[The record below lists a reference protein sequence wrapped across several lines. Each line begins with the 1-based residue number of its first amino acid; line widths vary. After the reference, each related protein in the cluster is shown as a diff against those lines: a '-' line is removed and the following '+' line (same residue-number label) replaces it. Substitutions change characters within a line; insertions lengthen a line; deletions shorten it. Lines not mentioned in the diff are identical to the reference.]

1 MEGGKKKKEFKT
13 LSCKIFLTGG
23 AEMRKKIILLV
34 VLCLCLTIPAMVA
47 GAEKFP
53 TKPIE
58 VVVPFAAGGSTD
70 VLARLVAK
78 YAPKYFDKPLI
89 IIDKPGG
96 GGVTGTEGVV
106 RSNPDGY
113 TLYLGYGSG
122 HDLVMPHFQKLPYE
136 TFKDLI
142 PVCRLSVH
150 SIVMIIRSDA
160 PYKTMKEFIE
170 WGKKREQVTAS
181 VSTKAGSVDITFQAL
196 GKATGLKIVSVPF
209 RGGAESVTA
218 IVGGQTDCGGNH
230 PSEIISHIKA
240 KRLIPIGVALDS
252 RDPAIPDVPTFKELG
267 YPVVSAGSVKGVA
280 APKGTPPEVIRYLAE
295 RFKKVCED
303 QEFIKSMKDIGQPV
317 MYLGPEDFGKFLK
330 EGFDEFGGLIK
341 EFNIKLE

>member
-1 MEGGKKKKEFKT
+1 MK
-13 LSCKIFLTGG
+13 
-23 AEMRKKIILLV
+23 KKIILLTI
-34 VLCLCLTIPAMVA
+34 LCLCLVIPAMVA
-47 GAEKFP
+47 AAEKFP

-78 YAPKYFDKPLI
+78 YAPKYFDKPLV

-150 SIVMIIRSDA
+150 SIVMIISSDA
-160 PYKTMKEFIE
+160 PYKTMKEFID

-196 GKATGLKIVSVPF
+196 GKATGLNIVSVPF

-240 KRLIPIGVALDS
+240 KRLIPIGVALGS

-280 APKGTPPEVIRYLAE
+280 APKGTPPEVIRYLAD
-295 RFKKVCED
+295 RLKKVCED
-303 QEFIKSMKDIGQPV
+303 QEFIKSMNDIGQPV
-317 MYLGPEDFGKFLK
+317 MYLGPEDFGKYLK
-330 EGFDEFGGLIK
+330 EGFDEFGKLIK

>member
-1 MEGGKKKKEFKT
+1 M
-13 LSCKIFLTGG
+13 SQR
-23 AEMRKKIILLV
+23 RKVFGLM
-34 VLCLCLTIPAMVA
+34 VLCFFIAFSA
-47 GAEKFP
+47 IGEAAEKFP

-58 VVVPFAAGGSTD
+58 LVVPFAAGGSTD

-78 YAPKYFDKPLI
+78 YAPKHFDKPLVVI
-89 IIDKPGG
+89 NKPGG

-113 TLYLGYGSG
+113 SLYVGYGSG
-122 HDLVMPHFQKLPYE
+122 HDLVMPHFQKLPFE

-142 PVCRLSVH
+142 PICRLSVH
-150 SIVMIIRSDA
+150 SVVMIIRADA
-160 PYKTMKEFIE
+160 PYKTMKEFVD
-170 WGKKREQVTAS
+170 WGKKKDQVTAS
-181 VSTKAGSVDITFQAL
+181 VSTKAGSVDIAFQAI
-196 GKATGLKIVSVPF
+196 GKATGLKMVTVPF

-240 KRLIPIGVALDS
+240 KRLVPIAVALEQ
-252 RDPAIPDVPTFKELG
+252 RDPAVPDVPTFKELG
-267 YPVVSAGSVKGVA
+267 YPVVVVGSVKGVA
-280 APKGTPPEVIRYLAE
+280 APKGTPAEVIKYLAE

-303 QEFIKSMKDIGQPV
+303 PEFIKSMTDIGQPV
-317 MYLGPEDFGKFLK
+317 MYLGPEDFGKYLK
-330 EGFDEFGGLIK
+330 DGFDQYGRLIK